1 MKEIERV
8 YKGSGVVYANAKLS
22 LRQKHTIDIHISK
35 LYGCAIKHT
44 IRLRRGMEELLK
56 VNKSLM
62 DDLEVA
68 KEILRKNSLLI
79 DYYARDRRG

>member
-1 MKEIERV
+1 MREIEKI
-8 YKGSGVVYANAKLS
+8 YKESGIVYANAKLS

-44 IRLRRGMEELLK
+44 IKLRRGVEELLK

-62 DDLEVA
+62 DDLGAA
-68 KEILRKNSLLI
+68 KEILRKNGLLI
-79 DYYARDRRG
+79 DYYARDRGE